1 MALGDP
7 HHRLEHAAHG
17 QSDVS
22 GRTAIA
28 AEELVEAAKVDGA
41 TLPQR
46 IRRIIV
52 PHLRPTIIVITLLS
66 CFWTFNNFLYV
77 WLTTAGGPGSY
88 TNVIATEIYIK
99 AFIEYQLGYSSA
111 IGMFAAIL
119 MAAFGLVY
127 LRVVARREFR
137 DIF

>member
-1 MALGDP
+1 
-7 HHRLEHAAHG
+7 
-17 QSDVS
+17 
-22 GRTAIA
+22 
-28 AEELVEAAKVDGA
+28 VEAAKVDGA

-46 IRRIIV
+46 IRHIIV